1 MAHKEGDRQNSYTK
15 GLKGKEGGGQGHVNP
30 YQWKKPKTASKKVD
44 KKAFDSNFS

>member
-15 GLKGKEGGGQGHVNP
+15 GIVDRPKQTKPGDVL
-30 YQWKKPKTASKKVD
+30 QWKDLPKKASKKVD